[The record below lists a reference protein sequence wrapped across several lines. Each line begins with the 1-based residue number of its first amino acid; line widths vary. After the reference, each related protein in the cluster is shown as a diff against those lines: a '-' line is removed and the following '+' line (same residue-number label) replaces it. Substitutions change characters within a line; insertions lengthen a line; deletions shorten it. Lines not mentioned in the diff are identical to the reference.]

1 MSNFINKFKKLEIL
15 TKIFIYILIILSL
28 YLIINSNL
36 DPHIFFHPRITIF
49 FKILIIVEFFILPSL
64 IFIKQSIKN
73 NKNIL
78 KIIISSFFVCLAYF
92 ILTMIISIFALFF
105 DKAVFN
111 IDTISLSYDD
121 KTVTESYT
129 IWLENEPIYNTYI
142 VKNFFFVEY
151 K

>member
-15 TKIFIYILIILSL
+15 TKIFIYILLILSL

-49 FKILIIVEFFILPSL
+49 FRILIIIEFFILPSL

-105 DKAVFN
+105 VNAVFN

-121 KTVTESYT
+121 KTVTESHT

>member
-1 MSNFINKFKKLEIL
+1 MSNYINKFKKLEIL
-15 TKIFIYILIILSL
+15 TKIFIYILIILFL

-36 DPHIFFHPRITIF
+36 DYHIFFHPRITIF
-49 FKILIIVEFFILPSL
+49 FRILIIIEFFILPSF

-73 NKNIL
+73 NKSIL
-78 KIIISSFFVCLAYF
+78 KIIISSFFVCLGYF

-111 IDTISLSYDD
+111 IDTISLFYDD
-121 KTVTESYT
+121 KTVTESHT
-129 IWLENEPIYNTYI
+129 VWLENEPIYNTYI

>member
-15 TKIFIYILIILSL
+15 IKIFIYILIILSL

-49 FKILIIVEFFILPSL
+49 FRILIIVEFFILPSL

-78 KIIISSFFVCLAYF
+78 KIIMSSFFVCLAYF
-92 ILTMIISIFALFF
+92 ILTMIISIFTLFF

>member
-49 FKILIIVEFFILPSL
+49 FRILIIVEFFILPSL

-78 KIIISSFFVCLAYF
+78 KIIMSSFFVCLAYF

>member
-49 FKILIIVEFFILPSL
+49 FRILIIIKFFILPSL

-121 KTVTESYT
+121 KTVTESHT

-142 VKNFFFVEY
+142 VKYFFFVEY

>member
-1 MSNFINKFKKLEIL
+1 MSNYINKFKKLEIL
-15 TKIFIYILIILSL
+15 TKIFIYILIILFL
-28 YLIINSNL
+28 CLIINSNL
-36 DPHIFFHPRITIF
+36 DSHIFFHPRITIF
-49 FKILIIVEFFILPSL
+49 FRILIIIEFFILPSF

-73 NKNIL
+73 NKSIL
-78 KIIISSFFVCLAYF
+78 KIIISSFFVCLGYF

-121 KTVTESYT
+121 KTVTESHT
-129 IWLENEPIYNTYI
+129 VWLENEPIYNTYI

>member
-49 FKILIIVEFFILPSL
+49 FRILIIIEFFILPSL

-121 KTVTESYT
+121 KTVTESHT

>member
-49 FKILIIVEFFILPSL
+49 FRILIIVEFFILPSL

-121 KTVTESYT
+121 KTVTESHT

>member
-49 FKILIIVEFFILPSL
+49 FRILIIIEFFILPSL

-92 ILTMIISIFALFF
+92 ILTMIISIFA
-105 DKAVFN
+105 KAVFN

-121 KTVTESYT
+121 KTVTESHT

>member
-1 MSNFINKFKKLEIL
+1 MSNYINKFKKLEIL
-15 TKIFIYILIILSL
+15 HKIFIYILIILFL
-28 YLIINSNL
+28 HLIINSNL
-36 DPHIFFHPRITIF
+36 DSHIFFHPRITIF
-49 FKILIIVEFFILPSL
+49 FRILIIIEFFILPSL

-73 NKNIL
+73 NKSIL
-78 KIIISSFFVCLAYF
+78 KIIISSLFVCLGYF

-121 KTVTESYT
+121 KTVTESHT
-129 IWLENEPIYNTYI
+129 VWLENEPIYNTYI

>member
-49 FKILIIVEFFILPSL
+49 FRILIIIEFFILPSF

>member
-49 FKILIIVEFFILPSL
+49 FRILIIVEFFILPSL

-78 KIIISSFFVCLAYF
+78 KIIMSSFFVCLAYF
-92 ILTMIISIFALFF
+92 ILTMIISIFTLFF

>member
-1 MSNFINKFKKLEIL
+1 M
-15 TKIFIYILIILSL
+15 
-28 YLIINSNL
+28 
-36 DPHIFFHPRITIF
+36 
-49 FKILIIVEFFILPSL
+49 
-64 IFIKQSIKN
+64 
-73 NKNIL
+73 
-78 KIIISSFFVCLAYF
+78 SSFFVCLAYF
-92 ILTMIISIFALFF
+92 ILTMIISIFTLFF

>member
-1 MSNFINKFKKLEIL
+1 MSNYINKFKKLEIL
-15 TKIFIYILIILSL
+15 TKIFIYILIILFL

-36 DPHIFFHPRITIF
+36 DSH
-49 FKILIIVEFFILPSL
+49 

-73 NKNIL
+73 NKSIL
-78 KIIISSFFVCLAYF
+78 KIIISSFFVCLGYF

-121 KTVTESYT
+121 KTVTESHT
-129 IWLENEPIYNTYI
+129 VWLENEPIYNTYI

>member
-73 NKNIL
+73 NKSIL
-78 KIIISSFFVCLAYF
+78 KIIISSLFVCLGYF

>member
-1 MSNFINKFKKLEIL
+1 MSNYINKFKKLEIL
-15 TKIFIYILIILSL
+15 TKIFIYILIIIFL

-36 DPHIFFHPRITIF
+36 DSHIFFHPRITIF
-49 FKILIIVEFFILPSL
+49 FRILIIIEFFILPSF

-73 NKNIL
+73 NKSIL
-78 KIIISSFFVCLAYF
+78 KIIISSFFVCLGYF

-121 KTVTESYT
+121 KTVTESHT
-129 IWLENEPIYNTYI
+129 VWLENEPIYNTYI

>member
-49 FKILIIVEFFILPSL
+49 FRILIIIEFFILPSL

>member
-49 FKILIIVEFFILPSL
+49 FRILIIIEFFILPSL
-64 IFIKQSIKN
+64 IFIKQSIKT

-121 KTVTESYT
+121 KTVTESHT

-142 VKNFFFVEY
+142 VKNFFFVIE
-151 K
+151 

>member
-49 FKILIIVEFFILPSL
+49 FRILIIIEFFILPSL

-121 KTVTESYT
+121 KTVTESHT

-142 VKNFFFVEY
+142 VKNFFFIEY

>member
-78 KIIISSFFVCLAYF
+78 KIIMSSFFVCLAYF

>member
-1 MSNFINKFKKLEIL
+1 MSNYINKFKKLEIL
-15 TKIFIYILIILSL
+15 HKIFIYILIILFL
-28 YLIINSNL
+28 HLIINSNL
-36 DPHIFFHPRITIF
+36 DSHIFFHPRITIF
-49 FKILIIVEFFILPSL
+49 FRILIIIEFFILPSL

-73 NKNIL
+73 NKSIL
-78 KIIISSFFVCLAYF
+78 KIIISSLFVCLGYF

-111 IDTISLSYDD
+111 IDTISLFYDD
-121 KTVTESYT
+121 KTVTESHT
-129 IWLENEPIYNTYI
+129 VWLENEPIYNTYI

>member
-49 FKILIIVEFFILPSL
+49 FRILIIVEFFILPSL

-73 NKNIL
+73 NAKIL
-78 KIIISSFFVCLAYF
+78 III
-92 ILTMIISIFALFF
+92 
-105 DKAVFN
+105 
-111 IDTISLSYDD
+111 
-121 KTVTESYT
+121 
-129 IWLENEPIYNTYI
+129 
-142 VKNFFFVEY
+142 VKI

>member
-36 DPHIFFHPRITIF
+36 DPQIFFHPRITIF
-49 FKILIIVEFFILPSL
+49 FRILIIIEFFILPSL

-121 KTVTESYT
+121 KTVTESHT

>member
-49 FKILIIVEFFILPSL
+49 FRILIIIEFFILPSL
-64 IFIKQSIKN
+64 IFIKQSIKT

-121 KTVTESYT
+121 KTVTESHT

>member
-49 FKILIIVEFFILPSL
+49 FRILIIIEFFILPSL

-121 KTVTESYT
+121 KTVTESHT

-142 VKNFFFVEY
+142 VKNFFFVIE
-151 K
+151 

>member
-49 FKILIIVEFFILPSL
+49 FRILIIIKFFILPSL

-121 KTVTESYT
+121 KTVTESHT